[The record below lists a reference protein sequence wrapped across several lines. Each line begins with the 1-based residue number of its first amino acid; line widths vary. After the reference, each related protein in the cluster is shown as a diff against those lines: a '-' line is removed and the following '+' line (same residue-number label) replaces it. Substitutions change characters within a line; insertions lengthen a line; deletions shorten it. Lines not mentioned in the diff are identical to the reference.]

1 MTLALFVV
9 LTALQLAFAGFIL
22 FLCVAFV
29 TGGPFVP
36 SNKNSVRAMIT
47 LARLHPGQTVIDVGS
62 GDGRVLFHA
71 AKKGVKA
78 IGIEI
83 NPYLVLYTRFRAFL
97 GPYRGN
103 ITVLWKNLWNADL
116 KDANVVFVYLIPW
129 KMDVLAKKLREET
142 KPGTLIVSNTFIFPH
157 WKIVRKDVKH
167 HIYAFTITGQK

>member
-36 SNKNSVRAMIT
+36 SSKNSVRAMIM

-62 GDGRVLFHA
+62 GDGRVLFDA

-78 IGIEI
+78 MGIEI

-97 GPYRGN
+97 SPYRGN
-103 ITVLWKNLWNADL
+103 ITVLWKNLWETDLSMAD
-116 KDANVVFVYLIPW
+116 VVFVYLIPW
-129 KMDVLAKKLREET
+129 KMDVLAAKLKRELA
-142 KPGTLIVSNTFIFPH
+142 PGSLVVSNSFIFPN
-157 WKIVRKDVKH
+157 WPIIRQDKKH
-167 HIYAFTITGQK
+167 HAYVYKV